1 MNQFSLGNV
10 TQLILGRG
18 RFEPIHL
25 IPKFTFVPQSQY
37 IVIMTGTVPI
47 LPMRNKLCAN
57 KKAVR
62 KDCIF
67 NIISK

>member
-1 MNQFSLGNV
+1 MKQFSLGNV
-10 TQLILGRG
+10 TQLVLGRG
-18 RFEPIHL
+18 RFEPMHL
-25 IPKFTFVPQSQY
+25 IPKLTFVPRSQH

-62 KDCIF
+62 RDCIF
-67 NIISK
+67 NIINK

>member
-1 MNQFSLGNV
+1 MKQFSLGNV

-25 IPKFTFVPQSQY
+25 IPKLTFVPQSQY
-37 IVIMTGTVPI
+37 IVIMTGTVP
-47 LPMRNKLCAN
+47 LSPMRNKLCAN

-62 KDCIF
+62 RDWIF
-67 NIISK
+67 NVINK

>member
-10 TQLILGRG
+10 SQLILSRC
-18 RFEPIHL
+18 RFEPIHF
-25 IPKFTFVPQSQY
+25 IPKLAFVPQSQY
-37 IVIMTGTVPI
+37 VVIMTGTVPI

-62 KDCIF
+62 RDCILD
-67 NIISK
+67 IISK